1 MGILSR
7 LLNLFKDPNKID
19 KKQKLEL
26 FDISEYDR
34 PGYLNYKKC
43 PNCSAD
49 AKTNKE
55 VQDLFGVM
63 RVKGHVYIQSWCRKC
78 RSTKKEQV

>member
-1 MGILSR
+1 VNLLSKILDF
-7 LLNLFKDPNKID
+7 FKREEKLDRE
-19 KKQKLEL
+19 QKLEL
-26 FDISEYDR
+26 FDLSEYDR

-43 PNCSAD
+43 PNCNLE

-63 RVKGHVYIQSWCRKC
+63 HVKGYAYIQSWCRKC
-78 RSTKKEQV
+78 RSI

>member
-1 MGILSR
+1 MNLLSKILDF
-7 LLNLFKDPNKID
+7 FKREEKLERE
-19 KKQKLEL
+19 QKLEL
-26 FDISEYDR
+26 FDLSEYDR

-43 PNCSAD
+43 PNCNLE

-63 RVKGHVYIQSWCRKC
+63 RVKGHAYIQSWCRKC
-78 RSTKKEQV
+78 RSIKKK

>member
-1 MGILSR
+1 MNLLSKILDF
-7 LLNLFKDPNKID
+7 FKREEKLDRE
-19 KKQKLEL
+19 QKLEL
-26 FDISEYDR
+26 FDLSEYDR

-43 PNCSAD
+43 PNCNLE

-63 RVKGHVYIQSWCRKC
+63 CVKGHAYIQSWCRKC
-78 RSTKKEQV
+78 RSIKKK